1 MKKIIIL
8 TAVLFAGIFSAGAW
22 SHSMDKGVLLFA
34 QKHLTPET
42 KSLVAQYVGDDIT
55 KAEGYL
61 AAKRK
66 AGDLLHTEGWHTL
79 HLDNSLQPSAKD
91 ENDAL
96 VQIEKALE
104 VMRNRTQHSKSD
116 VSFAIKTVMN
126 LVIDMHNLS
135 NVALEEYPL
144 SGTDFEFMMTKGSAR
159 GKGGKKAPYR
169 WKILWTYRY
178 GSFHSAYSPQ
188 MWLEELDVMF
198 GNKKAELSAGTLRDW
213 VGDIGNYSKSVYE
226 HLRKEN
232 NLFVHA
238 TIHSYDLFSMSCIGK
253 AAYRL
258 AALLNDNLK

>member
-1 MKKIIIL
+1 MKRIIIL
-8 TAVLFAGIFSAGAW
+8 TVALFAGVLSAGAW

-61 AAKRK
+61 VAQRK
-66 AGDLLHTEGWHTL
+66 ANRLLHTEGWHTL
-79 HLDNSLQPSAKD
+79 HLDSNLQPSAKD

-104 VMRNRTQHSKSD
+104 VMRNRTKHSKSE

-159 GKGGKKAPYR
+159 GKGGKKVPYR
-169 WKILWTYRY
+169 WKTLWTYRY
-178 GSFHSAYSPQ
+178 VGFHAAYSPE
-188 MWLEELDVMF
+188 MWLEELGVMF

-238 TIHSYDLFSMSCIGK
+238 TIHSYDLFSMSCVGK